1 MQIITEKMQG
11 WWLEEYVPP
20 RCRKPRWRVASGE
33 VEASIESYSADEAPV
48 AFVIRHPH
56 EGRTA
61 EIRFADGKYYR
72 SVDARLR
79 WGGGDDWISCLKAG
93 VNGLS
98 EAPFERYGTGRVEA
112 DGYPPMLPIAREDLE
127 ERIGWWLSGKAMID
141 GEAWEEC
148 GEPIWAVRWQG
159 VTAIAYAR
167 IPEKGERPYGFNA
180 FQKDMATI
188 PERFKPVSFC
198 DEIEVRI
205 PEAVRRDPLR
215 EKLERDAKDA
225 AKKEAVAS
233 RRLKEARE
241 ENRQAQSA
249 LAEYLDMTAG
259 ARWRCGS

>member
-1 MQIITEKMQG
+1 MRIITEKMQG

-20 RCRKPRWRVASGE
+20 RCRKPRWCVASGE
-33 VEASIESYSADEAPV
+33 VEASIESYSADEAPI
-48 AFVIRHPH
+48 AFVIRSPH

-61 EIRFADGKYYR
+61 EIRFADGKCYR
-72 SVDARLR
+72 SGDARLR

-98 EAPFERYGTGRVEA
+98 EAAFERYGTGRVEA

-141 GEAWEEC
+141 GEVWEEC

-159 VTAIAYAR
+159 ATAIAYAR